1 MGRGAF
7 LTFRPWEQLFSNG
20 GGGALLRAWVLIQG
34 KMVTKHQK
42 EY

>member
-1 MGRGAF
+1 MGRGAY
-7 LTFRPWEQLFSNG
+7 LTFRPWEQLFSK